1 MEVLCFPG
9 DLFAALLSDLVEV
22 EDVGDGEGEGFELV
36 GLELLEDGFCFL
48 FEVLLGGLVG
58 VGVDGDEAVEVEGE
72 FVVVEFEGEE
82 RF

>member
-9 DLFAALLSDLVEV
+9 DLFAALLCDLVEV